1 LRESVSTS
9 IGANH
14 FVGASL
20 EARVKATETLGVVG
34 FVDVGRI
41 DIGGFFTD
49 TGDWHAG
56 AGLGVR
62 YATSVG
68 PLRLDIAAPVGG
80 DTGSGVQLYLGLGQS
95 F

>member
-1 LRESVSTS
+1 M
-9 IGANH
+9 
-14 FVGASL
+14 
-20 EARVKATETLGVVG
+20 
-34 FVDVGRI
+34 GRI
-41 DIGGFFTD
+41 DVGGFFTG

-62 YATSVG
+62 YATGVG

-80 DTGSGVQLYLGLGQS
+80 STGDGVQIYLGMGQA